1 MKFLTGLAAALYV
14 AALPLLLVTTSVRF
28 FAGEVRF
35 YERGFRT
42 HDADVATGIALPELD
57 RAAEEIVDYFE
68 NDAATLRILV
78 QEDGQ
83 EVSLFNTRETEHMKD
98 VKRVMRFV
106 FRVNEVTLAYVIG
119 YVALAVLWSRERS
132 PRGLAKLSL
141 AGVGAGLAAVG
152 VIGALAFTGF
162 DAAWT
167 KFHEIVFQNDL
178 WQLNPDTDHL
188 IQMFPEPFWQEA
200 TFIVAGMVLAMA
212 MAVVISSVAYLV
224 LVRPAAPVE
233 PERRGR
239 ERRER
244 EPRATV

>member
-1 MKFLTGLAAALYV
+1 MKFVTGLAGALYV

-35 YERGFRT
+35 YERGFRA
-42 HDADVATGIALPELD
+42 HDAGAATGIAMPELD
-57 RAAEEIVDYFE
+57 RAAGEIIDYFE
-68 NDAATLRILV
+68 NDATTLRILV

-98 VKRVMRFV
+98 VKRVLRFL
-106 FRVNEVTLAYVIG
+106 FRVNEVTLAYVLG
-119 YVALAVLWSRERS
+119 YVGLAVLWSRERS

-141 AGVGAGLAAVG
+141 AGVGAGLAAVA

-167 KFHEIVFQNDL
+167 KFHELVFRNDL

-212 MAVVISSVAYLV
+212 TAVVVASVAYLV
-224 LVRPAAPVE
+224 MVRPEAAPE
-233 PERRGR
+233 PELPSRARRR
-239 ERRER
+239 R
-244 EPRATV
+244 EPRPTA